1 MVLAQQI
8 RGAGCILPNGAG
20 TGNIGN
26 PGRRNT
32 LALKS
37 VSGADRITT
46 HIHSG
51 DSTKMNKVSGESRSD
66 FGHQRPKTDIE
77 SVGHSLLAIAN

>member
-1 MVLAQQI
+1 M
-8 RGAGCILPNGAG
+8 
-20 TGNIGN
+20 
-26 PGRRNT
+26 
-32 LALKS
+32 ALKG
-37 VSGADRITT
+37 VRGADRITT